1 MSQTPSDTFKLSY
14 PFTTAAGT
22 RIELVELKRL
32 TVKDL
37 KQVRKISKNPADWD
51 EPLIARSTGLLPE
64 DLDNMDLADYLQLQK
79 RFQLITGMGE
89 SNQGADAGAGAAGE
103 MVPVSAGEI
112 DALDTDDLEMW
123 LEQAEEQIK
132 KRVRRQIIVQ
142 TAASSGCSALS
153 PHVFSPSPEVN
164 HYVGTVFSRRCYRR
178 DDWQHIPFCNE
189 RYPPCA

>member
-89 SNQGADAGAGAAGE
+89 SNQALTQAQGLLARWFRFQ
-103 MVPVSAGEI
+103 PGEI

-132 KRVRRQIIVQ
+132 SEYGDK
-142 TAASSGCSALS
+142 S
-153 PHVFSPSPEVN
+153 
-164 HYVGTVFSRRCYRR
+164 
-178 DDWQHIPFCNE
+178 
-189 RYPPCA
+189 

>member
-22 RIELVELKRL
+22 RIEQVELKRL

-37 KQVRKISKNPADWD
+37 KQVRKISKKPADWD

-103 MVPVSAGEI
+103 MVPVSAGG
-112 DALDTDDLEMW
+112 D
-123 LEQAEEQIK
+123 
-132 KRVRRQIIVQ
+132 
-142 TAASSGCSALS
+142 
-153 PHVFSPSPEVN
+153 
-164 HYVGTVFSRRCYRR
+164 
-178 DDWQHIPFCNE
+178 
-189 RYPPCA
+189 

>member
-1 MSQTPSDTFKLSY
+1 MSQTPSDTFTLSY

-103 MVPVSAGEI
+103 MVPVSAGG
-112 DALDTDDLEMW
+112 D
-123 LEQAEEQIK
+123 
-132 KRVRRQIIVQ
+132 
-142 TAASSGCSALS
+142 
-153 PHVFSPSPEVN
+153 
-164 HYVGTVFSRRCYRR
+164 
-178 DDWQHIPFCNE
+178 
-189 RYPPCA
+189 

>member
-51 EPLIARSTGLLPE
+51 EPLIACSTGLLPE

-132 KRVRRQIIVQ
+132 SEYGDK
-142 TAASSGCSALS
+142 S
-153 PHVFSPSPEVN
+153 
-164 HYVGTVFSRRCYRR
+164 
-178 DDWQHIPFCNE
+178 
-189 RYPPCA
+189 

>member
-22 RIELVELKRL
+22 RIEQVELKRL

-64 DLDNMDLADYLQLQK
+64 DLDMADYLQLQK

-89 SNQGADAGAGAAGE
+89 SN
-103 MVPVSAGEI
+103 
-112 DALDTDDLEMW
+112 
-123 LEQAEEQIK
+123 
-132 KRVRRQIIVQ
+132 
-142 TAASSGCSALS
+142 
-153 PHVFSPSPEVN
+153 
-164 HYVGTVFSRRCYRR
+164 
-178 DDWQHIPFCNE
+178 
-189 RYPPCA
+189 

>member
-132 KRVRRQIIVQ
+132 ASTATNHSTDSRQ
-142 TAASSGCSALS
+142 
-153 PHVFSPSPEVN
+153 
-164 HYVGTVFSRRCYRR
+164 
-178 DDWQHIPFCNE
+178 
-189 RYPPCA
+189 

>member
-103 MVPVSAGEI
+103 MVPVSAGGD

-123 LEQAEEQIK
+123 LEQLK
-132 KRVRRQIIVQ
+132 SK
-142 TAASSGCSALS
+142 
-153 PHVFSPSPEVN
+153 
-164 HYVGTVFSRRCYRR
+164 
-178 DDWQHIPFCNE
+178 
-189 RYPPCA
+189 